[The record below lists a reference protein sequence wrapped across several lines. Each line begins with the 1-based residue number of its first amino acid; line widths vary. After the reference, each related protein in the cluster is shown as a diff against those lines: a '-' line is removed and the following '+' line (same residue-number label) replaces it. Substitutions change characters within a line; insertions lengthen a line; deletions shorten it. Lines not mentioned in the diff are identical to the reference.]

1 MLKSPQPPWGVVAK
15 PHLNDPVCLVL
26 MSQVLFG
33 VLYGALGVL
42 VAVPLAAVAMVLL
55 RELDVKDVLREP
67 A

>member
-1 MLKSPQPPWGVVAK
+1 M
-15 PHLNDPVCLVL
+15 VL
-26 MSQVLFG
+26 MSQVFFG